1 MAQIKNNW
9 IEIMRQSK
17 LFFLFIAIIFFIGCA
32 TPHHLLVEDYKN
44 RNLRSIAVLPVQN
57 ETPNLQAPDV
67 FRPIVFQKIKQK
79 GYESPELS
87 FIDSQL
93 AGKDIREAGQIHSL
107 TPQDLGKLLN
117 VDALLYTTVT
127 EFSTTYLVAYAS
139 ISVGAKFEL
148 KDART
153 GELLWHADHRVKD
166 VKASVHQK
174 GLQESLK
181 FAIQKSYAPYSQKVT
196 DTCLNTLPNGPLAS
210 APAAK
215 SCLTP
220 GGR

>member
-1 MAQIKNNW
+1 MPPQ
-9 IEIMRQSK
+9 K
-17 LFFLFIAIIFFIGCA
+17 LSLCLLTIIFFIGCA
-32 TPHHLLVEDYKN
+32 APHHLLVEDYKN

-57 ETPNLQAPDV
+57 ETPHLQAPDI
-67 FRPIVFQKIKQK
+67 FRPIVHQKIKQK
-79 GYESPELS
+79 GYESPALS
-87 FIDSQL
+87 FIDNKL
-93 AGKDIREAGQIHSL
+93 VEKDIREAGQIHSL
-107 TPQDLGKLLN
+107 TPQDLGKLLG

-139 ISVGAKFEL
+139 ITVGAKFEL

-153 GELLWHADHRVKD
+153 GELLWQADHRVKD
-166 VKASVHQK
+166 IKAGLDQK

-181 FAIQKSYAPYSQKVT
+181 FAVQKSYAPYSQKVT
-196 DTCLNTLPNGPLAS
+196 DTCLTTLPNGPLAS
-210 APAAK
+210 APATK

>member
-1 MAQIKNNW
+1 MPRRKL
-9 IEIMRQSK
+9 
-17 LFFLFIAIIFFIGCA
+17 LFFLLAIVFFIGCA

-57 ETPNLQAPDV
+57 ETPNLQAPEV
-67 FRPIVFQKIKQK
+67 FRPIVYQKIKQK
-79 GYESPELS
+79 GYESPALS
-87 FIDSQL
+87 FIDSRL
-93 AGKDIREAGQIHSL
+93 AEKNIREAGQIHSL
-107 TPQDLGKLLN
+107 TPQDLGKLLG
-117 VDALLYTTVT
+117 VDALLYPTVT

-139 ISVGAKFEL
+139 ITVGAKFEL

-153 GELLWHADHRVKD
+153 GELLWQADHRLKD
-166 VKASVHQK
+166 IKAAVDQR

-181 FAIQKSYAPYSQKVT
+181 IAVQKSYAPYAQKVT
-196 DTCLNTLPNGPLAS
+196 ETCLNTLPNGSLTS
-210 APAAK
+210 APATK